1 MLPMPGGEPG
11 SKRPTTSGNMTSRHM
26 TDTSPRGTPPLLRIY
41 KKVIIIT
48 KRLKLQEPSDVRR
61 LIKNWLRDVAETGK
75 LPFQKDGGV
84 IVQMLNVWLK
94 SYELEHE
101 LGEWQKLKEQV
112 DRLEEQTK
120 QDNNGRYYR

>member
-1 MLPMPGGEPG
+1 
-11 SKRPTTSGNMTSRHM
+11 
-26 TDTSPRGTPPLLRIY
+26 
-41 KKVIIIT
+41 
-48 KRLKLQEPSDVRR
+48 
-61 LIKNWLRDVAETGK
+61 
-75 LPFQKDGGV
+75 
-84 IVQMLNVWLK
+84 MLNVWLK

>member
-1 MLPMPGGEPG
+1 
-11 SKRPTTSGNMTSRHM
+11 
-26 TDTSPRGTPPLLRIY
+26 
-41 KKVIIIT
+41 
-48 KRLKLQEPSDVRR
+48 LQEPSDVRR